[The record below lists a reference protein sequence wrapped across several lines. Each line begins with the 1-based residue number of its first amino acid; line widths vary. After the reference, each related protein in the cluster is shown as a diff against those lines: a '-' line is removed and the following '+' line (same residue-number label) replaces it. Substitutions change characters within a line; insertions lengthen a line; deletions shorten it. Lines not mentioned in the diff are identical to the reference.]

1 MPEITDNEALSAW
14 VAFEVEDRVRSLG
27 TLSYH
32 LGTELAA
39 GNVDQLSLRAG
50 YVWSD
55 LEQEDGG
62 RVGLGVRFERFD
74 LSIAKSLAVSSL
86 TGETEPV
93 HVTFSIRF

>member
-1 MPEITDNEALSAW
+1 MLGWHSRSKIESVRW
-14 VAFEVEDRVRSLG
+14 VRS
-27 TLSYH
+27 H
-32 LGTELAA
+32 IIFGTELAA
-39 GNVDQLSLRAG
+39 GNDQLSPRAG

-62 RVGLGVRFERFD
+62 RVGLGIRFERFD